1 MAANSYTRLNKHVSQ
16 VGETLLTSQ
25 IESNMKSY
33 LDWGLLGI
41 GSFSNVSI
49 PTSGAYGGTFDKL
62 RLVDDP
68 SYSQGQIWEAARK
81 DWVWET
87 GVYYDTQPV
96 QISGV
101 TVNGTFYGTGD
112 ATYGHHYN
120 YPLGRVVF
128 NSAVPENSN
137 VQLNYSYRNV
147 QTYIADQAPWWDEI
161 QYGSLRVDDSTL
173 YDSGSGNW
181 QILANNRVQL
191 PAVVVEATSRRQFRP
206 YEMGTVGNFV
216 YTDVLFHI
224 ISESR
229 WWRNQLVDIL
239 SLEKDRSIWLYDN
252 NKVAGATGYPL
263 DYRGMVLPD
272 APMYPKLV
280 ESYRFKMARFYG
292 MNVTEMQSPTARLHR
307 GTVRATFEI
316 VMA

>member
-1 MAANSYTRLNKHVSQ
+1 MAVNSYTRLNKHVSQ

-49 PTSGAYGGTFDKL
+49 PTSGAFGGTFDKL

-87 GVYYDTQPV
+87 GVYYDSQPV

-128 NSAVPENSN
+128 NSAIPENSN

-191 PAVVVEATSRRQFRP
+191 PAVVIEATSRRQFRP

-229 WWRNQLVDIL
+229 WWRNQLVDII

-252 NKVAGATGYPL
+252 NLVASATGYPL
-263 DYRGMVLPD
+263 DYRGMLLPD

-280 ESYRFKMARFYG
+280 NAYRFKMARFYG
-292 MNVTEMQSPTARLHR
+292 INVTEMQSPTARLHR